1 MDTWRITGNIVA
13 GSQVAKFCTT
23 NWTGKKTMFKYKVK
37 EVGVRRYL
45 LHEGFVEVKSADTT
59 VQVYGDT

>member
-1 MDTWRITGNIVA
+1 MTGNIVA

-23 NWTGKKTMFKYKVK
+23 NWTMFKYKVK